1 MADLKIS
8 ALPAS
13 TTPLAGTETL
23 PIVQSSATKKV
34 TVANLTAGRAV
45 SALSLTSTNDSA
57 LNGVSVGLGA
67 GSVATNTIAGNGAL
81 STNSTGA
88 NITAVGYQALFNST
102 GTRNSA
108 LGYRAGF
115 NLGSGIYNT
124 FIGGPDGSFG
134 WAAGYSTTTG
144 SYNTA
149 LGGGALANNIGA
161 DNNSA
166 VGYQALFLNAS
177 GTQNV
182 GVGNVAL
189 RASTGSNNTA
199 LGYSAG
205 NTLTSGSN
213 NTFIGSNAQP
223 SAVGASN
230 EQTFGD
236 SAVKVWRYV
245 GSTTVGSLPSAATVG
260 KGSRSFVTDAL
271 APAFGTTVAA
281 GGAVFT
287 PVYSDGTNWKV
298 G

>member
-1 MADLKIS
+1 MADSKIS
-8 ALPAS
+8 ALPAAS
-13 TTPLAGTETL
+13 TPLAGTEVL
-23 PIVQSSATKKV
+23 PIVQGGITEQVS
-34 TVANLTAGRAV
+34 VANLTAGRAV

-67 GSVATNTIAGNGAL
+67 GSVATNTIVGNGAL

-88 NITAVGYQALFNST
+88 NIAVVGYQAFFSST
-102 GTRNSA
+102 GTRNTG

-115 NLGSGIYNT
+115 NNSTGTYNT

-134 WAAGYSTTTG
+134 WSAGYSTTTG
-144 SYNTA
+144 SFNTA

-166 VGYQALFLNAS
+166 VGYQSLFLNAS
-177 GTQNV
+177 GTQNAAF
-182 GVGNVAL
+182 GNVAL
-189 RASTGSNNTA
+189 RASTGSNNSA
-199 LGYSAG
+199 LGYAAG

-236 SAVKVWRYV
+236 SSVKVWRYV
-245 GSTTVGSLPSAATVG
+245 GSTTVGSLPSAATVL
-260 KGSRSFVTDAL
+260 KGARSFVTDAL
-271 APAFGTTVAA
+271 APVFGATVAA